1 MNTLIKTEIPPV
13 LPKTVGKWRAIYW
26 EPVMMTGERLCVG
39 FATFWESKSLAVVTI
54 RPDVLNVLFG
64 AAGSKSQMLL
74 EKTIRILNSKLASS
88 NDIENIE
95 SPISGFYFGSVEAC
109 HVNSYT
115 ELLQVGKIM
124 SSSLSTLSEPDFPDA
139 ADNIEALSENSQPNR
154 QFATRVKDLTI
165 AKNISLAAYFNKEAS
180 LMTTR
185 RTVRFGFLSNQLAA
199 HFGLLQPTS
208 IQKHVRMARGLIAEL
223 SLAARHSDRS
233 GLLVMGFPPLD
244 SATLSDKE
252 RYALTDYLEEL
263 KLESAE
269 FKVKFAA
276 TDNDT
281 EACEALLAEV

>member
-13 LPKTVGKWRAIYW
+13 LPKTFGKWRAIYW

-64 AAGSKSQMLL
+64 ASGSKSQMLL
-74 EKTIRILNSKLASS
+74 EKTIRILNSRLASS

-109 HVNSYT
+109 HVNSYA

-124 SSSLSTLSEPDFPDA
+124 SSSLSTLSEQDFPDT
-139 ADNIEALSENSQPNR
+139 EESVEVQSENSQPNR
-154 QFATRVKDLTI
+154 HFATRVRDLTI
-165 AKNISLAAYFNKEAS
+165 AKDISLAAYFNKETS
-180 LMTTR
+180 LMTNR
-185 RTVRFGFLSNQLAA
+185 RTVKFGFLSDGLAA
-199 HFGLLQPTS
+199 HFGLLQATS
-208 IQKHVRMARGLIAEL
+208 IQRHVRMARGLITEL
-223 SLAARHSDRS
+223 SLAARQSDRR

-244 SATLSDKE
+244 GATLTDRE
-252 RYALTDYLEEL
+252 RNAFTDYLEEL

-276 TDNDT
+276 TDSAT
-281 EACEALLAEV
+281 KASEALLAEV

>member
-64 AAGSKSQMLL
+64 AAGLKSQMLL
-74 EKTIRILNSKLASS
+74 EKTIRILNSRLASS

-124 SSSLSTLSEPDFPDA
+124 SSSLSTLSEQDFSDT
-139 ADNIEALSENSQPNR
+139 EESVEVQSENSQSNR
-154 QFATRVKDLTI
+154 HFATRVRDLTI
-165 AKNISLAAYFNKEAS
+165 AKDISLAAYFNKETS
-180 LMTTR
+180 LMTNR
-185 RTVRFGFLSNQLAA
+185 RTVKFGFLSDGLAA
-199 HFGLLQPTS
+199 HFSLLKATS
-208 IQKHVRMARGLIAEL
+208 IQMHVRMARGLITEL
-223 SLAARHSDRS
+223 SLAARQSDRT

-244 SATLSDKE
+244 SATLTDRE
-252 RYALTDYLEEL
+252 RNTFTDYLEEL

-276 TDNDT
+276 TDNAT
-281 EACEALLAEV
+281 KASEALLAEV